1 MPGGDREE
9 GFGLLLICYVSALS
23 KKVASRW
30 RHGGCVHRTQ
40 WRGRRAEASKQAHAG
55 CGVWGGPEERSRGS
69 GVFRYHGCGGDCGR
83 VWLVCAVMR
92 SRVMCV
98 RSPEPAERERR
109 CRWDMVREYATGTIG
124 EG

>member
-1 MPGGDREE
+1 MPGVGEE

-40 WRGRRAEASKQAHAG
+40 GRGRRAEASKQAHAG
-55 CGVWGGPEERSRGS
+55 CGVWGGPRGAELWVSWRVPLSRM
-69 GVFRYHGCGGDCGR
+69 GVTVAGCGCDR
-83 VWLVCAVMR
+83 
-92 SRVMCV
+92 MCV

-109 CRWDMVREYATGTIG
+109 CRWDMVCEYATGTIG
-124 EG
+124 ED